1 MKTKSLMT
9 LILCGMASIAMAQSF
24 TVYDK
29 EGKNRGYNS
38 VDVDSIVFSSGPAQ
52 AASAEPR
59 AVKGRWC
66 SLGTSISWLNDNTAS
81 FPLTKGYQTR
91 VMEKLAFT
99 NFTNKAVNGGV
110 LESAISSVVLADYY
124 TIEHGINDWGKT
136 HMTPV
141 GTIDDYINNTRN
153 GTFAAIYRQLIDRIF
168 LRNKK
173 ARVIL
178 CTPRKAYGFNGYLPD
193 HWYDPNANGVYLEER
208 VEKGRLEYLGE
219 IEYTRREKEASGD
232 REYDQQRNQDHVEKI
247 IQPGHQDVGVLVAGD
262 LRRVFH
268 PVGPHPLVDTLLTV
282 LAQQFLD
289 RHYKLKDSELEDPP
303 DVELEAHK
311 GKTAQRQGKGHN
323 GDNQRDPGDRPVRL
337 GDIGDVNFISPPL
350 PQAENQQD
358 RREYQGNKTVRNEY
372 YPESDYQES

>member
-193 HWYDPNANGVYLEER
+193 HWYDPNANGVYLEEYANIIR
-208 VEKGRLEYLGE
+208 QIAAYESFPVADFFAECGGQRQLANWSYDTALHPNDDGMQIMANVLIQAFEKILGE
-219 IEYTRREKEASGD
+219 
-232 REYDQQRNQDHVEKI
+232 
-247 IQPGHQDVGVLVAGD
+247 
-262 LRRVFH
+262 
-268 PVGPHPLVDTLLTV
+268 
-282 LAQQFLD
+282 
-289 RHYKLKDSELEDPP
+289 
-303 DVELEAHK
+303 
-311 GKTAQRQGKGHN
+311 
-323 GDNQRDPGDRPVRL
+323 
-337 GDIGDVNFISPPL
+337 
-350 PQAENQQD
+350 
-358 RREYQGNKTVRNEY
+358 
-372 YPESDYQES
+372 